1 MVVVMKAVINIQV
14 DKMVEEADGAKWAL
28 DITPVQTM
36 DMVVDVAN
44 PQEVNMATA
53 VLVIGVQVA
62 AIGEPGAMK
71 VVVPIVDIP
80 KSNTQEEDRAA
91 QESMMIIMIVPEEV
105 AEVETPVWEKVVPV
119 HQADEVDAVVIGN

>member
-80 KSNTQEEDRAA
+80 KNN
-91 QESMMIIMIVPEEV
+91 I
-105 AEVETPVWEKVVPV
+105 
-119 HQADEVDAVVIGN
+119 